1 LWSVFQT
8 KGAVEML
15 LHGLVA
21 KAAPTVV
28 TGVVGVAAYQ
38 AVRRGVA
45 KFPLRAA
52 TVTVTA
58 WGMRVAREAERKAQ
72 QSTEQARLTAAD
84 VIAEAKE
91 RIGEDVTPL
100 VVVDSG
106 NNDAH

>member
-1 LWSVFQT
+1 LWFNDM
-8 KGAVEML
+8 KGAFVMV
-15 LHGLVA
+15 LHGLLV

-28 TGVVGVAAYQ
+28 TGAVGVAAYG
-38 AVRRGVA
+38 ALRKGVA

-58 WGMRVAREAERKAQ
+58 WGIRAAREAERKAQ
-72 QSTEQARLTAAD
+72 QSAEQARLTAAD

>member
-1 LWSVFQT
+1 MMPMKSLLLPQSPRPLT
-8 KGAVEML
+8 RRRLLSGA
-15 LHGLVA
+15 
-21 KAAPTVV
+21 
-28 TGVVGVAAYQ
+28 VGVAAYG
-38 AVRRGVA
+38 ALRKGVA

-58 WGMRVAREAERKAQ
+58 WGIRAAREAERKAQ
-72 QSTEQARLTAAD
+72 QSAEQARLTAAD

-91 RIGEDVTPL
+91 RIGEDVAPL